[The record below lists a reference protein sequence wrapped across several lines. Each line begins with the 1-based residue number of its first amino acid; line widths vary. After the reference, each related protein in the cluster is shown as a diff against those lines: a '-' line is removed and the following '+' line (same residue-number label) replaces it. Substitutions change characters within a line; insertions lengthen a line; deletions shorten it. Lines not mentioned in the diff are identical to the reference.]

1 VSYENSFIRDK
12 SIRVIAVRV
21 EKLHK
26 AFPGTQALAGC
37 SFALDA
43 GECHGLVGENGAG
56 KSTLMKILAGAE
68 RADAGAIELFGAPA
82 RFENP
87 RQARAAGIS
96 AIYQELELVPEL
108 SVAENIFLG
117 REPCTRRGLL
127 DRARLHAEAAVRMRE
142 LGHALDPA
150 APVARL
156 NLAEKQLVEI
166 ARGLAAEARV
176 FLMDEPTAALGER
189 DRAGLF
195 AVIRRLTASGA
206 AVVFISHRLEEV
218 LEICDRVTVLRDGRD
233 VLSAPARELT
243 KNQLIIA
250 MAGAMA
256 GQAPAGLDSGAGAA
270 EPGAER
276 LPLLEARNLSTATG
290 LAGISLSLRAG
301 EIAVVTG
308 LAGSGRTRLLRA
320 LFGADPLAAGELRLR
335 GRALALRS
343 PAHAAA
349 CGIGFLGEDRR
360 LDGLLPELG
369 VRVNVSL
376 PSLARFAQPL
386 VLPALRLVRRG
397 LETAAV
403 AAQAQAVGVR
413 AASLETPIRLLS
425 GGNQQKALLA
435 RWLLAGSEVLLL
447 DEPTRGVD
455 ITGKNEIYRLLR
467 QQAERGLALLVTTS
481 ELPEALLLA
490 DRILVM
496 RDGRLAGELARADAT
511 PEKILRLAV
520 GESPNAKE

>member
-1 VSYENSFIRDK
+1 MSYENSFIRDK

-37 SFALDA
+37 SLALEA

-68 RADAGAIELFGAPA
+68 RADAGAVELFGAPV

-96 AIYQELELVPEL
+96 AIYQELELVPEM

-117 REPCTRRGLL
+117 REPRTRRGLL
-127 DRARLHAEAAVRMRE
+127 DRGRLRAEAAARMRE

-150 APVARL
+150 ARLGKL
-156 NLAEKQLVEI
+156 NLAERQLVEI

-195 AVIRRLTASGA
+195 AVIRRLAASGA

-218 LEICDRVTVLRDGRD
+218 LEICDRITVLRDGRD

-243 KNQLIIA
+243 KDQLIT
-250 MAGAMA
+250 AMA
-256 GQAPAGLDSGAGAA
+256 GQAPAGLDSGSRAA

-276 LPLLEARNLSTATG
+276 PPLLEARNLSTATG
-290 LAGISLSLRAG
+290 LAGISLSLRGG
-301 EIAVVTG
+301 EIAVLTG

-320 LFGADPLAAGELRLR
+320 LFGADSLTAGELHVR

-376 PSLARFAQPL
+376 PSLTRFAQPL

-397 LETAAV
+397 LEAAAV

-490 DRILVM
+490 DRILVV
-496 RDGRLAGELARADAT
+496 RDGRLAGELARAEAT

-520 GESPNAKE
+520 GESKRTE